1 VTSCRRFSDLIIASD
16 RISAACEYTARA
28 GSHAIDAPFR
38 RRSASARPR
47 RRIVDNGFTLRA
59 ALPFRAPRHPATRA
73 PPDSYGQSDMVRAS
87 MALAF
92 VRYSSDY
99 VADVPAANAAG
110 LAPNQIGARQLQE
123 RDAAVQAM
131 VDNQIRAIRAV
142 STAEASAAEA
152 V

>member
-1 VTSCRRFSDLIIASD
+1 
-16 RISAACEYTARA
+16 
-28 GSHAIDAPFR
+28 
-38 RRSASARPR
+38 
-47 RRIVDNGFTLRA
+47 
-59 ALPFRAPRHPATRA
+59 
-73 PPDSYGQSDMVRAS
+73 MVRAS